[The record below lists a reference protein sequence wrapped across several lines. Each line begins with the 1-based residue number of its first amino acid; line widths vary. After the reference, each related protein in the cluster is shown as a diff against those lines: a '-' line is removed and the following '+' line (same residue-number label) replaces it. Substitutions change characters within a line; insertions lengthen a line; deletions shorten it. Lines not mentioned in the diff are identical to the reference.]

1 MSYLNL
7 HEGPPVQV
15 PAEKK
20 WLLAGEALEVGHL
33 ALHFLAGGVG
43 GGANT
48 LNAQLEFVGVGGAR
62 ESFIESDELLRVEI
76 EERLIERLHAVLA
89 GAGGDGVV
97 NQARFIRVDDAI
109 ADVAGGDHDF
119 DGGNAALVVGAAN
132 ETLGD
137 DGFERGGKLQT
148 NLFLLRRREDRNN
161 TLNGFRRVESVQSG
175 QHEVAGFGGEQRGG
189 DSFQDAHFADQN
201 HVRVLTQSGA
211 QGGGK
216 ICRVHFDFAL
226 VDETALVAVQ
236 KLDGVFD
243 GDQVVGAIGVN
254 AVNHRGKCGGLT
266 GTGCSGDEHQAA
278 LLVANLVDHRRKIQL
293 LRSTNLGRNYAKD
306 HADKDSYFGG
316 VESSSGDQQD

>member
-1 MSYLNL
+1 MKGLLFRFRRKRNGYLR
-7 HEGPPVQV
+7 
-15 PAEKK
+15 AK
-20 WLLAGEALEVGHL
+20 
-33 ALHFLAGGVG
+33 
-43 GGANT
+43 T
-48 LNAQLEFVGVGGAR
+48 LNAQLEFIGVGSAR

-97 NQARFIRVDDAI
+97 NQACFIRVDDAI
-109 ADVAGGDHDF
+109 ADIAGGDHDF

-137 DGFERGGKLQT
+137 DGFQRGGKLQA

-189 DSFQDAHFADQN
+189 DSFQVAHFADQN

-226 VDETALVAVQ
+226 VDETL
-236 KLDGVFD
+236 
-243 GDQVVGAIGVN
+243 
-254 AVNHRGKCGGLT
+254 
-266 GTGCSGDEHQAA
+266 
-278 LLVANLVDHRRKIQL
+278 
-293 LRSTNLGRNYAKD
+293 
-306 HADKDSYFGG
+306 
-316 VESSSGDQQD
+316 